1 MWNQRSRNRE
11 CEDKRMNAKTSELA
25 FRGRR
30 LLVLSVL
37 SLAGLALVARAVD
50 LQVVRKDFLQ
60 GQGDA
65 RYLRVVSEPAHRG
78 MITDRF
84 GEPLAISTPV
94 DSVWAN
100 PQELIQARDSW
111 PQLEK
116 VLGLKRGVL
125 ERQLAVK
132 RDKEFIYLKRRVAP
146 DLAEKV
152 MALKIPGVALAPEYK
167 RFYPAGEVAAHV
179 VGFTN
184 VDDAGQEGMELV
196 HDARLKSIAGAK
208 RVIKDRF
215 GRVVENV
222 ERVSEPQPGEDLVLS
237 IDRRLQY
244 LAYRELKAAV
254 KSHRADA
261 GSVVILDVRTG
272 EVLAMVNQP
281 AYNPNN
287 RNKLKSSNLRNRAVT
302 DVFEPGSTIKPF
314 TVAAA
319 LETGRF
325 NGNTVV
331 DVRPGY
337 LKIGRKTIRDFRDYG
352 VIDVSTILQKSSNV
366 GASKLALSI
375 TPEHLWQ
382 AFASVGLGMDSGS
395 GFPGEP
401 SGLLTDFGAW
411 HDIQRA
417 TVSYGYGLS
426 VTAMQLAR
434 AYVALASDGRP
445 LPVSFLRRSEAQAAE
460 LAALYEP
467 VLSENSLRKVRQ
479 MLERVV
485 EEGGTG
491 TQAAVPGYRIAGKTG
506 TVKKSGAGGYV
517 EDSYLALFAGIAPAS
532 DPRLAMVVMVDEPRG
547 EKYYGGAVAA
557 PVFSKVMAGALRM
570 LDIPPDNVN
579 SSPGSRLVLLDRAR

>member
-1 MWNQRSRNRE
+1 M
-11 CEDKRMNAKTSELA
+11 
-25 FRGRR
+25 
-30 LLVLSVL
+30 
-37 SLAGLALVARAVD
+37 
-50 LQVVRKDFLQ
+50 
-60 GQGDA
+60 
-65 RYLRVVSEPAHRG
+65 
-78 MITDRF
+78 
-84 GEPLAISTPV
+84 
-94 DSVWAN
+94 
-100 PQELIQARDSW
+100 
-111 PQLEK
+111 
-116 VLGLKRGVL
+116 
-125 ERQLAVK
+125 
-132 RDKEFIYLKRRVAP
+132 YLKRRVAP
-146 DLAEKV
+146 DLAQKV
-152 MALKIPGVALAPEYK
+152 MALEVPGVALLPEYK
-167 RFYPAGEVAAHV
+167 RFYPAGEVTAHV

-184 VDDAGQEGMELV
+184 VDDQGQEGMELV
-196 HDARLKSIAGAK
+196 YDARLKSIAGAK
-208 RVIKDRF
+208 RVIKDRI

-254 KSHRADA
+254 KNNRADA

-287 RNKLKSSNLRNRAVT
+287 RAKLKSSHLRNRAVT

-325 NGNTVV
+325 NSNTVV

-337 LKIGRKTIRDFRDYG
+337 LKVGRKTIRDFRDYG

-382 AFASVGLGMDSGS
+382 VFASVGLGADSGS

-434 AYVALASDGRP
+434 AYAALATDGRP

-460 LAALYEP
+460 LASLYEP
-467 VLSENSLRKVRQ
+467 VLSENSLRKVRR

-491 TQAAVPGYRIAGKTG
+491 TRAAVPGYRIAGKTG

-517 EDSYLALFAGIAPAS
+517 EDSYLALFAGLAPAS
-532 DPRLAMVVMVDEPRG
+532 DPRLAMVVMIDEPRG
-547 EKYYGGAVAA
+547 EEYYGGVVAA
-557 PVFSKVMAGALRM
+557 PVFSRVMAGALRM
-570 LDIPPDNVN
+570 LDIPPDNIN
-579 SSPGSRLVLLDRAR
+579 PDASHRLAFLGGTQ

>member
-1 MWNQRSRNRE
+1 
-11 CEDKRMNAKTSELA
+11 MNAKTSELA

-30 LLVLSVL
+30 FLVLSVL
-37 SLAGLALVARAVD
+37 ALAGLALVARAVD
-50 LQVVRKDFLQ
+50 LQVVSKDFLK

-100 PQELIQARDSW
+100 PQELILARDRW
-111 PQLEK
+111 PQLTK
-116 VLGLKRGVL
+116 VLGLKRGAL
-125 ERQLAVK
+125 ERQLAAK

-152 MALKIPGVALAPEYK
+152 MALEIPGVALAPEYK
-167 RFYPAGEVAAHV
+167 RFYPAGEVTAHV

-184 VDDAGQEGMELV
+184 VDDEGQEGMELV

-222 ERVSEPQPGEDLVLS
+222 ERVSEPQPGQDIVLS

-261 GSVVILDVRTG
+261 GSLVILDVHTG

-287 RNKLKSSNLRNRAVT
+287 RHKLKSSDLRNRAVT

-325 NGNTVV
+325 NGDTVV

-352 VIDVSTILQKSSNV
+352 IIDVSTILQKSSNV
-366 GASKLALSI
+366 GASKLALAI

-382 AFASVGLGMDSGS
+382 AFASVGLGADSGS

-434 AYVALASDGRP
+434 AYAALASDGRP

-467 VLSENSLRKVRQ
+467 VLSKSSLRSVRQ

-485 EEGGTG
+485 EKGGTG
-491 TQAAVPGYRIAGKTG
+491 TRAAVPGYRIAGKTG
-506 TVKKSGAGGYV
+506 TVKKSGAGGYI
-517 EDSYLALFAGIAPAS
+517 EDSYLALFAGMAPAS
-532 DPRLAMVVMVDEPRG
+532 DPRLAMVVVIDEPRS

-557 PVFSKVMAGALRM
+557 PVFSRVMAGALRM
-570 LDIPPDNVN
+570 MDIPPDNAN
-579 SSPGSRLVLLDRAR
+579 SPPGQRLAFLHRAQ

>member
-1 MWNQRSRNRE
+1 LWNQRSRNRE

>member
-1 MWNQRSRNRE
+1 
-11 CEDKRMNAKTSELA
+11 MNAKTSELA

-30 LLVLSVL
+30 FLVLSVL
-37 SLAGLALVARAVD
+37 ALAGLALVARAVD
-50 LQVVRKDFLQ
+50 LQVVSKDFLK

-100 PQELIQARDSW
+100 PQELVLARDSW
-111 PQLEK
+111 PQLTK
-116 VLGLKRGVL
+116 VLGLKRGAL
-125 ERQLAVK
+125 ERQLAAK

-152 MALKIPGVALAPEYK
+152 MALEIPGVALAPEYK
-167 RFYPAGEVAAHV
+167 RFYPAGEVTAHV

-184 VDDAGQEGMELV
+184 VDDEGQEGMELV

-222 ERVSEPQPGEDLVLS
+222 ERVSEPQPGQDIVLS

-261 GSVVILDVRTG
+261 GSLVILDVHTG

-287 RNKLKSSNLRNRAVT
+287 RHKLKSSDLRNRAVT

-352 VIDVSTILQKSSNV
+352 IIDVSTILQKSSNV
-366 GASKLALSI
+366 GASKLALAI

-382 AFASVGLGMDSGS
+382 TFASVGLGADSGS

-434 AYVALASDGRP
+434 AYAALASDGRP

-467 VLSENSLRKVRQ
+467 VLSKSSLRSVRQ

-485 EEGGTG
+485 EKGGTG
-491 TQAAVPGYRIAGKTG
+491 TRAAVPGYRIAGKTG
-506 TVKKSGAGGYV
+506 TVKKSGAGGYI

-532 DPRLAMVVMVDEPRG
+532 DPRLAMVVVIDEPRS

-557 PVFSKVMAGALRM
+557 PVFSRVMAGALRM
-570 LDIPPDNVN
+570 MDIPPDNAN
-579 SSPGSRLVLLDRAR
+579 SPPGQRLAFLHRAQ

>member
-485 EEGGTG
+485 VEGGTG

>member
-1 MWNQRSRNRE
+1 MMGQSTQ
-11 CEDKRMNAKTSELA
+11 AI
-25 FRGRR
+25 FPGRR
-30 LLVLSVL
+30 RLVLAALAV
-37 SLAGLALVARAVD
+37 AGLALVWRAVD
-50 LQVVRKDFLQ
+50 LQVMRKDFLQ
-60 GQGDA
+60 SQGDA

-78 MITDRF
+78 MITDRN

-100 PQELIQARDSW
+100 PQELIGARDDW
-111 PQLEK
+111 PRLAK
-116 VLGLKRGVL
+116 VLGMRHGAL
-125 ERQLAVK
+125 ERLLAAK
-132 RDKEFIYLKRRVAP
+132 HDKEFIYLKRRVTP
-146 DLAEKV
+146 DLARRV
-152 MALKIPGVALAPEYK
+152 MALEIPGVALEPEYK

-184 VDDAGQEGMELV
+184 VDDQGQEGMELV
-196 HDARLKSIAGAK
+196 FDDRLKSVAGAK

-215 GRVVENV
+215 GRIVENV
-222 ERVSEPQPGEDLVLS
+222 ERVAEPQPGEDIALS

-254 KSHRADA
+254 RNNRAEA
-261 GSVVILDVRTG
+261 GSAVILDVHTG

-287 RNKLKSSNLRNRAVT
+287 RENLKSSHLRNRAVT

-319 LETGRF
+319 LESGRF
-325 NGNTVV
+325 HPDTVV
-331 DVRPGY
+331 DTHPGR
-337 LKIGRKTIRDFRDYG
+337 LRIGHKTIHDFRDYG
-352 VIDVSTILQKSSNV
+352 LIDVSTVIQKSSNV

-375 TPEHLWQ
+375 SPERLWQ
-382 AFASVGLGMDSGS
+382 MFASVGLGGDTGS

-401 SGLLTDFGAW
+401 AGLLTDYGAW
-411 HDIQRA
+411 HDIERA

-426 VTAMQLAR
+426 VTALQLAR
-434 AYVALASDGRP
+434 AYAALATDGRP
-445 LPVSFLRRSEAQAAE
+445 LPVTFLRRDPAEAAE
-460 LAALYEP
+460 LASMYQP
-467 VLSENSLRKVRQ
+467 MVSQKNLRAVRH

-485 EEGGTG
+485 EKGGTG
-491 TQAAVPGYRIAGKTG
+491 TRAAVPGYRIAGKTG

-532 DPRLAMVVMVDEPRG
+532 NPRLAMVVVVNEPRG

-557 PVFSKVMAGALRM
+557 PVFSRVISGALRM
-570 LDIPPDNVN
+570 LDVPPDNVQ
-579 SSPGSRLVLLDRAR
+579 SMPGQHLALLAGAH

>member
-1 MWNQRSRNRE
+1 MSTQ
-11 CEDKRMNAKTSELA
+11 SEPA
-25 FRGRR
+25 YRGRR

-37 SLAGLALVARAVD
+37 GLAGLALVARAVD
-50 LQVVRKDFLQ
+50 LQVLHKDFLQ
-60 GQGDA
+60 DQGDA

-100 PQELIQARDSW
+100 PPELIQARDSW
-111 PQLEK
+111 PQLAK
-116 VLGLKRGVL
+116 VLGLKRGAL
-125 ERQLAVK
+125 ERLLAAK
-132 RDKEFIYLKRRVAP
+132 RDKEFVYLKRRVAP
-146 DLAEKV
+146 SLANKV
-152 MALKIPGVALAPEYK
+152 MALEIPGVALEPEYK

-184 VDDAGQEGMELV
+184 VDDQGQEGMELV
-196 HDARLKSIAGAK
+196 HDARLRSIAGAK

-222 ERVSEPQPGEDLVLS
+222 ERVSEPQPGEDIALS

-254 KSHRADA
+254 ASNRADA
-261 GSVVILDVRTG
+261 GSAVILDVRTG

-287 RNKLKSSNLRNRAVT
+287 RFKLRSDDLRNRAVT

-325 NGNTVV
+325 NPRTAV

-337 LKIGRKTIRDFRDYG
+337 LKVGRKTIRDFRDYG
-352 VIDVSTILQKSSNV
+352 VIDLATILQKSSNV
-366 GASKLALSI
+366 GASKLALAI

-382 AFASVGLGMDSGS
+382 TFASVGLGTDSGS

-401 SGLLTDFGAW
+401 AGLLTDFGAW
-411 HDIQRA
+411 RDIQRA

-426 VTAMQLAR
+426 VTTMQLAR
-434 AYVALASDGRP
+434 AYAALARDGRP
-445 LPVSFLRRSEAQAAE
+445 LPVSFLRRDVQQAEE
-460 LAALYEP
+460 LASLYEP
-467 VLSENSLRKVRQ
+467 AVSGANLRKVRK
-479 MLERVV
+479 MLESVV
-485 EEGGTG
+485 EKGGTG
-491 TQAAVPGYRIAGKTG
+491 TRAAVPGYRIAGKTG
-506 TVKKSGAGGYV
+506 TAKKSGAGGYI

-532 DPRLAMVVMVDEPRG
+532 NPRLAMVIMIDEPRG
-547 EKYYGGAVAA
+547 EEYGGGAVAA

-570 LDIPPDNVN
+570 LDIPPDNVV
-579 SSPGSRLVLLDRAR
+579 PGPGQRLALLGRAR

>member
-1 MWNQRSRNRE
+1 
-11 CEDKRMNAKTSELA
+11 LA
-25 FRGRR
+25 
-30 LLVLSVL
+30 LLV
-37 SLAGLALVARAVD
+37 RAVD
-50 LQVVRKDFLQ
+50 LQVLRKDFLQ

-100 PQELIQARDSW
+100 PQELIQARDRW
-111 PQLEK
+111 PQLAK
-116 VLGLKRGVL
+116 VLGLKRASL
-125 ERQLAVK
+125 ERLLAAK
-132 RDKEFIYLKRRVAP
+132 SDKEFIYLKRRVAP
-146 DLAEKV
+146 DFAQKI
-152 MALKIPGVALAPEYK
+152 MALEIPGVALAPEYK

-184 VDDAGQEGMELV
+184 VDDKGQEGMELV
-196 HDARLKSIAGAK
+196 FDARLKSIAGAK

-215 GRVVENV
+215 GHVVENV
-222 ERVSEPQPGEDLVLS
+222 ERVAEPQPGDDIALS

-254 KSHRADA
+254 KNHRADA
-261 GSVVILDVRTG
+261 GSAVILDVRTG

-287 RNKLKSSNLRNRAVT
+287 RYRLKSSDLRNRAVT
-302 DVFEPGSTIKPF
+302 DVFEPGSTVKPF

-325 NGNTVV
+325 NAHTMV

-337 LKIGRKTIRDFRDYG
+337 LKVGRNTIRDFRDYG
-352 VIDVSTILQKSSNV
+352 VIDVATILQKSSNV
-366 GASKLALSI
+366 GASKLALAI

-382 AFASVGLGMDSGS
+382 VFASVGLGTDSGS

-401 SGLLTDFGAW
+401 AGLLTDFGAW

-426 VTAMQLAR
+426 VTTLQLAR
-434 AYVALASDGRP
+434 AYAALANDGRP
-445 LPVSFLRRSEAQAAE
+445 LPVSFLRRDVQQAAE
-460 LAALYEP
+460 LATLYEP
-467 VLSENSLRKVRQ
+467 ELSASSLRAVSR

-485 EEGGTG
+485 EKGGTG
-491 TQAAVPGYRIAGKTG
+491 TRAAVPGYRIAGKTG
-506 TVKKSGAGGYV
+506 TVRKSGGGGYV
-517 EDSYLALFAGIAPAS
+517 EDSYLALFAGFAPAS
-532 DPRLAMVVMVDEPRG
+532 NPRLAMVVMIDEPRS

-570 LDIPPDNVN
+570 LDIPPDNIG
-579 SSPGSRLVLLDRAR
+579 PAAGQHLALLGKSQ

>member
-1 MWNQRSRNRE
+1 
-11 CEDKRMNAKTSELA
+11 
-25 FRGRR
+25 
-30 LLVLSVL
+30 
-37 SLAGLALVARAVD
+37 
-50 LQVVRKDFLQ
+50 VRKDFLQ

-65 RYLRVVSEPAHRG
+65 RYSRVVSEPAHRG

-100 PQELIQARDSW
+100 PQELILARESW

-125 ERQLAVK
+125 ERQLAAK
-132 RDKEFIYLKRRVAP
+132 RNKEFIYLKRRVAP
-146 DLAEKV
+146 DLAQKV
-152 MALKIPGVALAPEYK
+152 MALEVPGVALVPEYK
-167 RFYPAGEVAAHV
+167 RFYPAGEVTAHV

-184 VDDAGQEGMELV
+184 VDDEGQEGMELV
-196 HDARLKSIAGAK
+196 YDAQLRSIAGAK

-254 KSHRADA
+254 KSNRADA

-287 RNKLKSSNLRNRAVT
+287 RSRLESSHLRNRAVT

-366 GASKLALSI
+366 GASKLALAI
-375 TPEHLWQ
+375 TPEHLWE
-382 AFASVGLGMDSGS
+382 AFASVGLGTDSGS

-401 SGLLTDFGAW
+401 SGLLTDYGAW

-426 VTAMQLAR
+426 VTAMQLTR
-434 AYVALASDGRP
+434 AYAALASDGRP

-460 LAALYEP
+460 LASLYEP
-467 VLSENSLRKVRQ
+467 VLSRNSLRKVLR

-485 EEGGTG
+485 EKGGTG
-491 TQAAVPGYRIAGKTG
+491 TRAAVPGYRIAGKTG

-517 EDSYLALFAGIAPAS
+517 EDSYLALFAGVAPAS
-532 DPRLAMVVMVDEPRG
+532 DPRLAMVVLIDEPRG

-557 PVFSKVMAGALRM
+557 PVFSRVMAGALRM
-570 LDIPPDNVN
+570 LDIPPDNVD
-579 SSPGSRLVLLDRAR
+579 PDLGQRLALAGRAR

>member
-1 MWNQRSRNRE
+1 M
-11 CEDKRMNAKTSELA
+11 SEPSSTPTY
-25 FRGRR
+25 RGRR
-30 LLVLSVL
+30 LLVLAVL

-100 PQELIQARDSW
+100 PQELILARDSW

-125 ERQLAVK
+125 ERQLATK
-132 RDKEFIYLKRRVAP
+132 RDKEFMYLKRRVAP
-146 DLAEKV
+146 DLAQKV
-152 MALKIPGVALAPEYK
+152 MALEVPGVALAPEYK
-167 RFYPAGEVAAHV
+167 RFYPAGEVTAHV

-184 VDDAGQEGMELV
+184 VDDKGQEGMELV
-196 HDARLKSIAGAK
+196 YDARLKSIAGAK

-254 KSHRADA
+254 KSNRADA

-287 RNKLKSSNLRNRAVT
+287 RSKLKSSHLRNRAVT

-331 DVRPGY
+331 DVRPGR

-366 GASKLALSI
+366 GASKLALAI
-375 TPEHLWQ
+375 TPEQLWET
-382 AFASVGLGMDSGS
+382 FASVGLGTDSGS

-401 SGLLTDFGAW
+401 SGLLTDYGAW

-434 AYVALASDGRP
+434 AYAALASDGRP

-460 LAALYEP
+460 LATYYEP
-467 VLSENSLRKVRQ
+467 VLSEKNLRKVRR

-491 TQAAVPGYRIAGKTG
+491 TRAAVPGYRIAGKTG

-532 DPRLAMVVMVDEPRG
+532 DPRLAMVVMIDEPRG
-547 EKYYGGAVAA
+547 EKYYGGVVAA
-557 PVFSKVMAGALRM
+557 PVFSRVMAGALRM
-570 LDIPPDNVN
+570 LDIPPDNMDPNPDQQVALA
-579 SSPGSRLVLLDRAR
+579 GRAR